1 LFDEA
6 EDEIRSDVL
15 KKRGQESSTAT
26 ADQIPASTKEKL
38 LKVIDKCSNIL
49 TFHSTSTLVD
59 DALILIGKSFY
70 YQAEYLKAER
80 KFSELL
86 TQYPNSPLVLET
98 QIWYARTEEK
108 LKKIEAGISM
118 CESIISTAKLSGDN
132 KIETQAHRILG
143 RLYLQEK
150 QTDKAVMEFEK
161 EIALLNDDNMKAEV
175 QMNLGSIYSSGGQ
188 YDKAAEAYLQVEDY
202 TSDIYSNYYS
212 KVQAAIAYRE
222 IKEYKKGLTLV
233 DAMIENFRY
242 KAYLPDLLFERANN
256 YAASGKKNEAI
267 DEYSYVDTIYAKSEY
282 ALRSAY
288 QLGVLYEKEIG
299 DYRLALKYYTK
310 VDSATGSKF
319 VADGRLKFVALTRY
333 FDARKKLGIAD
344 SLLFALT
351 DTTHRTISDTLTAIL
366 SDTTKH
372 NSAQVFSQS
381 KPSIADSLPSVS
393 DSTKLKINTVAS
405 QLTKSRIDSLEMLC
419 SLLNST
425 RRTVAGASSRHS
437 HIRPDSLTALKFIAD
452 SIQHEISL
460 VFSHLALSVVDSL
473 QFSNILSASQPVF
486 LSADSC
492 NVLKSIAAQDLGDIF
507 YTEIVVPDSAFYWY
521 EKSLAWDYSPIRS
534 PRILYILAELS
545 GMNTENK
552 YPTPEEYYTRLDR
565 DFPESIYAE
574 EARRFLGKESSVK
587 KTDNA
592 AIYYEQ
598 AEKQIE
604 TKQYT
609 SAIKAFRNIAQSYPK
624 SPLGAKSEYAIG
636 WIFENHLEQPESAMV
651 QYNHVVKN
659 YGGTK
664 YAIAAANRSAGIVQS
679 DNVKLDTAK
688 IHSVKADTSRIHSA
702 AIDSIKINTV
712 KIDTAKINK
721 RKIETSKT
729 VKIDTSKS
737 DAVKIDTSKMKAI
750 KIDTAKIND
759 VKTDTSKIHSA
770 AIDSAKINVVKIDT
784 VKINKR
790 KIETSKIV
798 KMDTSK
804 SDAVKIDTSKMKTTK
819 IDTSEINSSPVDQ
832 KAPNPAGA
840 GKDSVVSRKKIID

>member
-1 LFDEA
+1 MKRTPYIRITLSSVCLVIVFLFNGCSIFEPVGHAISQGYENSVSYFNGYYNAKWLFDEA
-6 EDEIRSDVL
+6 EDEIRSNAL
-15 KKRGQESSTAT
+15 TKRGQVSSTAT
-26 ADQIPASTKEKL
+26 ADQIPASAKEKL

-108 LKKIEAGISM
+108 LKKIEAGIRM
-118 CESIISTAKLSGDN
+118 CESTISAAKASDDS

-161 EIALLNDDNMKAEV
+161 EIALLNDDNTKAEV
-175 QMNLGSIYSSGGQ
+175 QMNLGSIYFSGGQ
-188 YDKAAEAYLQVEDY
+188 YEKAAEAYLQVGDY

-267 DEYSYVDTIYAKSEY
+267 DEYIYVDTAYTKSEY

-299 DYRLALKYYTK
+299 DYQLALKYYTE
-310 VDSATGSKF
+310 VNSATGPKF
-319 VADGRLKFVALTRY
+319 VADGHLKFAALTRY
-333 FDARKKLGIAD
+333 FDARKKLQIAD
-344 SLLFALT
+344 SLLFVLT
-351 DTTHRTISDTLTAIL
+351 DTTQKTISDTLTTIL

-372 NSAQVFSQS
+372 NGTQVFSHSNPQ
-381 KPSIADSLPSVS
+381 IADSLPSVS
-393 DSTKLKINTVAS
+393 DSTKPKIKAVAS
-405 QLTKSRIDSLEMLC
+405 QLTNPRIDSLKMLR
-419 SLLNST
+419 SLLDPT
-425 RRTVAGASSRHS
+425 QRTIAQASSRRS
-437 HIRPDSLTALKFIAD
+437 DIGADSLTVLKSIAD
-452 SIQHEISL
+452 SIQHKISL
-460 VFSHLALSVVDSL
+460 VSSQLADSL
-473 QFSNILSASQPVF
+473 
-486 LSADSC
+486 

-507 YTEIVVPDSAFYWY
+507 YTEVVVPDSAFYWY
-521 EKSLAWDYSPIRS
+521 EKSLAWDYCPIRS

-545 GMNTENK
+545 RMNTGKN

-574 EARRFLGKESSVK
+574 EARRFLGKESSEK

-604 TKQYT
+604 TRQYNN
-609 SAIKAFRNIAQSYPK
+609 AIKAFRSIAQSYPK
-624 SPLGAKSEYAIG
+624 SPLAVKSEYAIG
-636 WIFENHLEQPESAMV
+636 WIFENHLEQPESAIV
-651 QYNHVVKN
+651 QYKHVVKN

-688 IHSVKADTSRIHSA
+688 INDVKTDTSRIHSA
-702 AIDSIKINTV
+702 AIDSTKIN
-712 KIDTAKINK
+712 A
-721 RKIETSKT
+721 
-729 VKIDTSKS
+729 
-737 DAVKIDTSKMKAI
+737 
-750 KIDTAKIND
+750 
-759 VKTDTSKIHSA
+759 
-770 AIDSAKINVVKIDT
+770 VKIDT

-790 KIETSKIV
+790 KKDTSKIV
-798 KMDTSK
+798 KIDTSK
-804 SDAVKIDTSKMKTTK
+804 SNAVKIDTSKMRTAK
-819 IDTSEINSSPVDQ
+819 IDTSEINSSPVNQ
-832 KAPNPAGA
+832 KAPIPVDA
-840 GKDSVVSRKKIID
+840 GKDSVVSRKRILE

>member
-1 LFDEA
+1 VGNAISQGYENSVSYFNGYYNAKWLFDEA
-6 EDEIRSDVL
+6 EDEIRSDAL
-15 KKRGQESSTAT
+15 TKRGQVSSTAT
-26 ADQIPASTKEKL
+26 ADQIPASAKEKL

-108 LKKIEAGISM
+108 LKKIEAGIRM
-118 CESIISTAKLSGDN
+118 CESTISAAKASNDN

-150 QTDKAVMEFEK
+150 QTDKAVMEYEK
-161 EIALLNDDNMKAEV
+161 EIALSDDDNTKVEA
-175 QMNLGSIYSSGGQ
+175 QLNLGSIYFSGGQ
-188 YDKAAEAYLQVEDY
+188 YEKAAEAYLQVGDY

-256 YAASGKKNEAI
+256 YAASGKKNEAM
-267 DEYSYVDTIYAKSEY
+267 DEYIYVDTTYAKSEY

-299 DYRLALKYYTK
+299 DYQLALKYYTE
-310 VDSATGSKF
+310 VNSVTDSKF
-319 VADGRLKFVALTRY
+319 VADGRLKFAALTRY
-333 FDARKKLGIAD
+333 FDARKKLEIAD
-344 SLLFALT
+344 SLLFVLT
-351 DTTHRTISDTLTAIL
+351 DTTKKTILDTLTTIR

-372 NSAQVFSQS
+372 NGAQVVSQS
-381 KPSIADSLPSVS
+381 NPSIVDSLSSVS
-393 DSTKLKINTVAS
+393 DSTKLKIETVAS
-405 QLTKSRIDSLEMLC
+405 QLTKSRIDSLKMLRP
-419 SLLNST
+419 LLDST
-425 RRTVAGASSRHS
+425 QRAITQVSSRRS
-437 HIRPDSLTALKFIAD
+437 HIAADSLTVLKSIAD
-452 SIQHEISL
+452 SIERKIFLIS
-460 VFSHLALSVVDSL
+460 FQLASSGVDYL
-473 QFSNILSASQPVF
+473 QYSNTQTTSQPAR
-486 LSADSC
+486 LSADSL

-507 YTEIVVPDSAFYWY
+507 YIEVVVPDSAFYWY

-545 GMNTENK
+545 RMNTGKK

-598 AEKQIE
+598 AEKQID
-604 TKQYT
+604 TKQHKN
-609 SAIKAFRNIAQSYPK
+609 AIQTLRNIAQSYPK
-624 SPLGAKSEYAIG
+624 SPLAAKSEYAIG
-636 WIFENHLEQPESAMV
+636 WIFENHLTQPESAIV
-651 QYNHVVKN
+651 QYKHVIKN
-659 YGGTK
+659 YDGTK
-664 YAIAAANRSAGIVQS
+664 YAIAAANRSARIVQS
-679 DNVKLDTAK
+679 DSVKLDTAK
-688 IHSVKADTSRIHSA
+688 TNSVKMDTSRIHSA
-702 AIDSIKINTV
+702 AIDSTKINAVKIDTV
-712 KIDTAKINK
+712 KIDQ
-721 RKIETSKT
+721 RRLGTSKI

-737 DAVKIDTSKMKAI
+737 KAVKIDTSKMKA
-750 KIDTAKIND
+750 A
-759 VKTDTSKIHSA
+759 
-770 AIDSAKINVVKIDT
+770 
-784 VKINKR
+784 
-790 KIETSKIV
+790 
-798 KMDTSK
+798 
-804 SDAVKIDTSKMKTTK
+804 K
-819 IDTSEINSSPVDQ
+819 IDTSEINSSLVNQ

-840 GKDSVVSRKKIID
+840 VKDSVVSRKKPKD